1 MTNKEKLWQH
11 IQEIMKD
18 PERRRNFISN
28 MGALQYQLHQMEAT
42 LPRGADFEEEYEDGG
57 DLLEGMEMEPEGL
70 KYDQG
75 KLRYDLIPPDA
86 LEELAKVYTLGA
98 EKYGDRNWEKGLRWG
113 RVFGAV
119 FRHFIAWAKGEDRDE
134 ETGLHPLAHAAW
146 GCLTLLAYAKRNIGE
161 DDRPTTKAKEASR
174 G

>member
-1 MTNKEKLWQH
+1 MTNKERLRQH
-11 IQEIMKD
+11 IQEIMED
-18 PERRRNFISN
+18 PERRHNLISN
-28 MGALQYQLHQMEAT
+28 MGALQYQLNQE
-42 LPRGADFEEEYEDGG
+42 LEEEYEEGG
-57 DLLEGMEMEPEGL
+57 DLLEGMEIEPEGL

-86 LEELAKVYTLGA
+86 LEEIAKVYTLGA

-113 RVFGAV
+113 RIFGAV
-119 FRHFIAWAKGEDRDE
+119 FRHFIAWAKGEDADE

>member
-1 MTNKEKLWQH
+1 MKLVSGRDRFGRVY
-11 IQEIMKD
+11 EV
-18 PERRRNFISN
+18 PPVR
-28 MGALQYQLHQMEAT
+28 
-42 LPRGADFEEEYEDGG
+42 EEFSEEPFCEDGG
-57 DLLEGMEMEPEGL
+57 DILSGMEMESGGL
-70 KYDQG
+70 KHDQG

-86 LEELAKVYTLGA
+86 LEEIAKIYTFGA

-119 FRHFIAWAKGEDRDE
+119 FRHFIAWAKGEDADE

-161 DDRPTTKAKEASR
+161 DDRPSTLAKR
-174 G
+174 GGPIHG